1 MTSLAFAAG
10 IVVITA
16 GVLRVY
22 EVFAGEHPVLDT
34 IYDLRV
40 RHEDLNRLDARQ
52 VENTRRSDI
61 TVTLTTLPSRIDRM
75 QLTIKSLLRQ
85 SVRPAAIRIN
95 IPYESRREG
104 APYTIPS
111 WLSRL
116 RSVTVVRCADY
127 GPATKLI
134 PTLLDSAPDARLLV
148 VDDDRVYHPHF
159 VEQMTTLA
167 DAHPGSAVAASG
179 WDAPGDRIDR
189 PTTLLATLLG
199 RPPAPI
205 KCTRVRGSRDV
216 DIVQGLSGY
225 VVQPRFFD
233 LDAIVDY
240 TQAPAAA
247 FFVDDVWISA
257 HCRARK
263 LVCGGRRTNFSSV
276 FDARAYKQSS
286 VSRVNRGTGAPESRN
301 NTIVLQYF
309 RDRWRAPGGAVRTEN

>member
-1 MTSLAFAAG
+1 VIAG
-10 IVVITA
+10 GA
-16 GVLRVY
+16 LRVY
-22 EVFAGEHPVLDT
+22 EAFAGEHPILDT
-34 IYDLRV
+34 IYDVRLR
-40 RHEDLNRLDARQ
+40 REDIDRLDARH
-52 VENTRRSDI
+52 VGNPRRSDL

-104 APYTIPS
+104 VPYRIPG
-111 WLSRL
+111 WLARL
-116 RSVTVVRCADY
+116 RAVTIVRGTDY

-148 VDDDRVYHPHF
+148 VDDDRIYHPYF
-159 VEQMTTLA
+159 VEQMTALA
-167 DAHPGSAVAASG
+167 DAHAGAAVAASG
-179 WDAPGDRIDR
+179 WDAPDDRIDR
-189 PTTLLATLLG
+189 PTTLLATLRG

-205 KCTRVRGSRDV
+205 KCTRVRGARDV

-233 LDAIVDY
+233 LEAIVNY

-247 FFVDDVWISA
+247 LLVDDVWISA

-263 LVCGGRRTNFSSV
+263 MVCGGRRTNFPSV
-276 FDARAYKQSS
+276 FDARAFKRSS

-309 RDRWRAPGGAVRTEN
+309 RDRWRS